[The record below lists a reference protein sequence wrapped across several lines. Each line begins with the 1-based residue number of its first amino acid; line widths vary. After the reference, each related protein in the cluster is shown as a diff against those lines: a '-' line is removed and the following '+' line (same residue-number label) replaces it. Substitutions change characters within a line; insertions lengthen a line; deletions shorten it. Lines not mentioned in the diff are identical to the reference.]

1 MMLSLAE
8 STDSF
13 GRIPEKAGVGGSTP
27 SLATTFSMR
36 EVEEIV
42 KPASKAKTPLT
53 DRMSDD
59 VLMLTGQRP
68 LSVQEV
74 VGSNAATFTAS
85 AKAA

>member
-1 MMLSLAE
+1 
-8 STDSF
+8 
-13 GRIPEKAGVGGSTP
+13 
-27 SLATTFSMR
+27 MR

-59 VLMLTGQRP
+59 VLMLTRQRP